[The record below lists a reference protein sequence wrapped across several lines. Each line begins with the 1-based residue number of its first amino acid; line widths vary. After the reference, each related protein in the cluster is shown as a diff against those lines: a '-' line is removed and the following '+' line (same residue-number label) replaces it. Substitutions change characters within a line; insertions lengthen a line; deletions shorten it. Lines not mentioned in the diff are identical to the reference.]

1 MKSTLAHKIAIIGAT
16 LGASMGLTARPEPEA
31 RKPPSPLAKQRRS
44 RGYREKRKCLA
55 TGCTKMHNH
64 NNAYC
69 SAECCKAHRAE
80 QKRRGSK
87 GEGL

>member
-1 MKSTLAHKIAIIGAT
+1 MKLFQTLAAM
-16 LGASMGLTARPEPEA
+16 MGFAAAVTPE
-31 RKPPSPLAKQRRS
+31 RRS
-44 RGYREKRKCLA
+44 RGQREKRQCLA

-80 QKRRGSK
+80 QKEHRHVR
-87 GEGL
+87 

>member
-1 MKSTLAHKIAIIGAT
+1 MKLFQTLAAIMG
-16 LGASMGLTARPEPEA
+16 LGAAATPASR
-31 RKPPSPLAKQRRS
+31 PLAKQRRS
-44 RGYREKRKCLA
+44 RGQREKRQCLA

-80 QKRRGSK
+80 KKTGQ
-87 GEGL
+87 

>member
-1 MKSTLAHKIAIIGAT
+1 MKNILAKAA
-16 LGASMGLTARPEPEA
+16 LMLGLTAATEA
-31 RKPPSPLAKQRRS
+31 QQPTALAKQRRS
-44 RGYREKRKCLA
+44 RGQREKRQCLA

-80 QKRRGSK
+80 QKEHRHVR
-87 GEGL
+87 